1 MPRNRWQS
9 VEGFEIPLTPLVDI
23 IFILIVFFLVA
34 TTFYSEER
42 DIDITLPEGTEGDA
56 ILEEDGVY
64 VINVRDSGAIV
75 VENRILSMGE
85 LEQEL
90 EQLCRGGQP
99 RVEIRGDT
107 DCRHGRIMGVMNVC
121 KKHGVADY
129 SLTQRIVK
137 DAQ

>member
-1 MPRNRWQS
+1 MPRDRWQS
-9 VEGFEIPLTPLVDI
+9 VESFEIPLTPLVDI

-42 DIDITLPEGTEGDA
+42 DIEITLPEGTEGDA
-56 ILEEDGVY
+56 ILEEDDVY
-64 VINVRDSGAIV
+64 VINVRNSGAIV

-85 LEQEL
+85 LEEEL
-90 EQLCRGGQP
+90 ARHCRGTKP

-107 DCRHGRIMGVMNVC
+107 DSRHGRIMGVMNAC
-121 KKHGVADY
+121 KKQGVSDY

-137 DAQ
+137 EAP